1 MMLCQQPVTQA
12 MPEIA
17 HDEDDED
24 EHEPTSLCVA
34 TVKSPL
40 YDKQRFL
47 ESSHTALKEKL
58 AKVKEEI
65 HQLSSIASS

>member
-1 MMLCQQPVTQA
+1 MQYPSTVKV
-12 MPEIA
+12 MPEM
-17 HDEDDED
+17 EE

-40 YDKQRFL
+40 YDKQKFL
-47 ESSHTALKEKL
+47 ESSHKALQEKL

-65 HQLSSIASS
+65 Q